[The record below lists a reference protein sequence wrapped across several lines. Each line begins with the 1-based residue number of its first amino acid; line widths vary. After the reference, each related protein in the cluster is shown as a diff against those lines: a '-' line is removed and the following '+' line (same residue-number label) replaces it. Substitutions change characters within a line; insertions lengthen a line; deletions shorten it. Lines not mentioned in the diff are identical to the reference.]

1 MDCSRRA
8 GRGSGAM
15 NILAINIG
23 NSRTAAGWFSRG
35 KIRRSAR
42 SETDTPVVLEAVA
55 NDEMPSGICI
65 GSVAPARN
73 KTWTRL
79 VKKTFPRI
87 PVLWMDHR
95 LDFGMAVDL
104 KRPDQTGHDRFAD
117 AVAGA
122 EFCGTPCIV
131 CDFGTASTF
140 NLVLPRRGFAGGVIV
155 PGFGMWFES
164 LGRTAQIPRLK
175 PGALKLKTGRNTEE
189 AVRLGARW
197 GYRGLVVETLC
208 RLSKACGKNK
218 PVVCATGGYAPRILA
233 ATGLS
238 IPVFPDL
245 TLHGLAR
252 IYERNA

>member
-1 MDCSRRA
+1 
-8 GRGSGAM
+8 M

-175 PGALKLKTGRNTEE
+175 PGALKLQTGRNTEGPF
-189 AVRLGARW
+189 AWGPGGGIGAWWWKPFAGCPRRA
-197 GYRGLVVETLC
+197 G
-208 RLSKACGKNK
+208 RLSRWS
-218 PVVCATGGYAPRILA
+218 APPA
-233 ATGLS
+233 AMPRGFWR
-238 IPVFPDL
+238 PRGCRFPCFP
-245 TLHGLAR
+245 T
-252 IYERNA
+252 